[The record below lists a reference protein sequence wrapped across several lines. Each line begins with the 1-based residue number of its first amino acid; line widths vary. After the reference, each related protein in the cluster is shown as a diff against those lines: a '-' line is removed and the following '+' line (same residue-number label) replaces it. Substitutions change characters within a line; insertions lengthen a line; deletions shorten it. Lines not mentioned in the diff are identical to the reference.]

1 VAAVFA
7 SDDESNPAG
16 ESLPG
21 ELLPVQL
28 PSLDEG
34 IVLSVSWGAI
44 EGAHGYRVYRSPTA
58 GAAADA
64 MELLGEVACG
74 APDELC
80 DCAANVE
87 QCSFTDDGTGS
98 TMSATTPLPN
108 GSLGVWHAIDGATRC
123 EDADCA
129 LGTPREGLV
138 MVAIRDQTE
147 VETLTDLYYLYALG
161 GRDASGTYLATI
173 ELATVTVSLATSTE
187 PERQTVADWV
197 GAGDTLSSP
206 RADLG
211 AWVMNAESSSVI
223 RSSGTPQDTWLY
235 VGGGRTTAGALT
247 RDNEASLIG
256 ASGALTGLSTTDG
269 LNADLAGFGTGA
281 SNDQLY
287 TFGGQTS
294 SNGSSAALCP
304 SIGMGCGALPDLQP
318 GAFNSLA
325 QAATQRMFMGHT
337 QESAFFFLVGGYNG
351 TTAVATTQRTVQ

>member
-1 VAAVFA
+1 
-7 SDDESNPAG
+7 
-16 ESLPG
+16 
-21 ELLPVQL
+21 
-28 PSLDEG
+28 
-34 IVLSVSWGAI
+34 
-44 EGAHGYRVYRSPTA
+44 
-58 GAAADA
+58 
-64 MELLGEVACG
+64 
-74 APDELC
+74 
-80 DCAANVE
+80 
-87 QCSFTDDGTGS
+87 
-98 TMSATTPLPN
+98 
-108 GSLGVWHAIDGATRC
+108 
-123 EDADCA
+123 
-129 LGTPREGLV
+129 
-138 MVAIRDQTE
+138 
-147 VETLTDLYYLYALG
+147 
-161 GRDASGTYLATI
+161 
-173 ELATVTVSLATSTE
+173 
-187 PERQTVADWV
+187 
-197 GAGDTLSSP
+197 
-206 RADLG
+206 
-211 AWVMNAESSSVI
+211 VI